1 MPRGFL
7 LIALGLSC
15 VLAQPARQDLS
26 RRILNWLPGD
36 TEAFVASSVPLSLSE
51 AHNIS
56 SPGEIYTALTLS
68 ALPRLA
74 PDHPI
79 TKALGNVR
87 VRAAFY
93 AAQTFEWYQLT
104 RGIDLSSATKRCAI
118 LNAPAA
124 ELAPLREALRTLP
137 NDRVFERDV
146 YLLKDAQYQRGSAS
160 GYASI
165 AFLEPGPGHLLHE
178 SGLPR

>member
-15 VLAQPARQDLS
+15 VLAQPARPDLAK
-26 RRILNWLPGD
+26 RILNWLPGD
-36 TEAFVASSVPLSLSE
+36 TEAFVASSVPLSLSVD
-51 AHNIS
+51 HNIS

-68 ALPRLA
+68 ALPGLA

-118 LNAPAA
+118 LSAPAA
-124 ELAPLREALRTLP
+124 ELA
-137 NDRVFERDV
+137 
-146 YLLKDAQYQRGSAS
+146 
-160 GYASI
+160 
-165 AFLEPGPGHLLHE
+165 
-178 SGLPR
+178 